1 MREFVGNTKKR
12 ILVVDDDSVQLE
24 LIRAFL
30 EPEYLVGTVN
40 NGRFALE
47 YVRQYKT
54 DLILLD
60 ILMPGTDGFK
70 TLKLIKELE
79 EGRNIPVIFITG
91 KNSKEAVLDSINA
104 GVDECLIKPIVKDK
118 LLATV
123 DKVLKTQTN
132 LADKKTVLAVDT
144 DVMCLKRIN
153 NSLKETY
160 NIVMVNSSEMAVGY
174 MNTHQPDVILLDY
187 QMPSYEGE
195 SMLGYIR
202 SLPAYKDI
210 PVIILTGI
218 NNKHV
223 TSECGKDNPNKVLL
237 KPVGKLDLIKSIE
250 TAFNT

>member
-1 MREFVGNTKKR
+1 MREFVGNAKKR

-24 LIRAFL
+24 IIRAFL

-47 YVRQYKT
+47 YIKQYKT

-70 TLKLIKELE
+70 TLKQIKKLE
-79 EGRNIPVIFITG
+79 EGRNIPVIFVTG
-91 KNSKEAVLDSINA
+91 KSSKEAVLDSINA
-104 GVDECLIKPIVKDK
+104 GVDECLLKPLVKDK
-118 LLATV
+118 LLATIER
-123 DKVLKTQTN
+123 VLKEQTG
-132 LADKKTVLAVDT
+132 LSEKKTVLAIDS

-160 NIVMVNSSEMAVGY
+160 NIVMINSSEMAAKY
-174 MNTHQPDVILLDY
+174 MNAHRPDVILLDY

-195 SMLGYIR
+195 PMLGYIR
-202 SLPAYKDI
+202 SLPSFADI

-218 NNKHV
+218 NGKHV
-223 TSECGKDNPNKVLL
+223 ASECRKNNPNRVLL
-237 KPVGKLDLIKSIE
+237 KPVGKLDLIKSID
-250 TAFNT
+250 TALNT